1 MADLDFF
8 WDPVCPWA
16 WITSRWV
23 VEVQQQRNYEVEWK
37 FISLAMLNEGRTD
50 EWYTPAYR
58 AVHRAGLQ
66 CLRVGD
72 AVRLAHGNDAVGRLY
87 TELGTRFHPQQRRDA
102 FLDDPHGFLAEAL
115 TAAGCDEALA
125 ADADDESHDAHLRAD
140 TEQALERAGRDVGT
154 PIITFH
160 PGTGREASFFGPV
173 IARVPRGE
181 EAARLWDAVET
192 IATTSGVAELKRST
206 RDRPS
211 FD

>member
-23 VEVQQQRNYEVEWK
+23 VEVQQQRDYAVEWK
-37 FISLAMLNEGRTD
+37 FISLAMLNEHRTD

-58 AVHRAGLQ
+58 AVHHAGLQ

-72 AVRLAHGNDAVGRLY
+72 AVRLSHGNDAVGRLY
-87 TELGTRFHPQQRRDA
+87 TELGVRFHPQQRRDG
-102 FLDDPHGFLAEAL
+102 FLADPKGFLAEAL
-115 TAAGCDEALA
+115 EAAGCDPALA
-125 ADADDESHDAHLRAD
+125 AEADEAGHDAHLRAD
-140 TEQALERAGRDVGT
+140 TECALERAGRDVGT

-160 PGTGREASFFGPV
+160 PGTDREASFFGPV
-173 IARVPRGE
+173 IARIPRGD
-181 EAARLWDAVET
+181 EALRLWDAVET
-192 IATTSGVAELKRST
+192 IATTSGMAELKRSN
-206 RDRPS
+206 RARPS